1 MKSLPVRPSFLTA
14 SPVKNVFFAVMVAAL
29 ALSSLGCTTR
39 KQYAIN
45 EAILI
50 SERRQLED
58 EIYRTKFELRD
69 ALRENEIL
77 HEALEKENPEAA
89 KDAIKRSAK
98 RPAASQ
104 NNAANNDEM
113 FPGGDALRVDPSK
126 TAPAYQRQADPD
138 AYDASPSRGSASLP
152 DFAPIRAF
160 DNRVSQA
167 DRAAMDRRALN
178 ARQAQTMRQSSAVQ
192 QQRIPTA
199 QNLAEA
205 DRELRQNA
213 PQAAQNNNKL
223 ASQPEPTQK
232 RAFGR
237 TVPIAQKQQA
247 GMSDEQGVV
256 GQVSYE
262 EKAETQNV
270 EQENVEAPEAE
281 PSKEPQSADA
291 WVPLDEVDAPYDWS
305 PVGL

>member
-1 MKSLPVRPSFLTA
+1 
-14 SPVKNVFFAVMVAAL
+14 MVAAL

-104 NNAANNDEM
+104 NNAANSGEM
-113 FPGGDALRVDPSK
+113 FPDGDALRVDPSK

-178 ARQAQTMRQSSAVQ
+178 ARQAQTMRQPSAVQ

-205 DRELRQNA
+205 ARELRQNA
-213 PQAAQNNNKL
+213 PQAAQNNKL

-232 RAFGR
+232 RSFGR
-237 TVPIAQKQQA
+237 TVPIAQKQQT

-262 EKAETQNV
+262 EKGEPQNV

-281 PSKEPQSADA
+281 SSKEPQNADA
-291 WVPLDEVDAPYDWS
+291 WVPSENVEEEDTQEIDDWS
-305 PVGL
+305 PIGL